1 MENKLVRTLLE
12 VVFTIVYFRI
22 LFAIIDFVLIGAPIA
37 LANILAIPALFF
49 ALIASIGLAELTVK
63 KIKEHL

>member
-1 MENKLVRTLLE
+1 MESELVRTLLE

-22 LFAIIDFVLIGAPIA
+22 LFVIIDFVLIGAPIA
-37 LANILAIPALFF
+37 LANILAIPALFL
-49 ALIASIGLAELTVK
+49 ALIASVGLAELTVK